1 MTGEFEIVIRAGKGK
16 LSDNLTGLWQY
27 KDLIKLLVRRD
38 FSILFKQTVL
48 GPLWLLLNRL
58 FSSIVQAFIFGG
70 LAGLST
76 DGMPLLLFYMAG
88 NVVWEL
94 FSKSTSIASNT
105 FIENSYIMGK
115 VYFPRLVIPISQVIS
130 TFINSLIPFTMLLGF
145 FVFYL
150 ITGTAVH
157 LSFWILL
164 LPVLLI
170 QTALLG
176 LSIGL
181 CVSALTTKYRDL
193 VHGIGIVLQLWMYL
207 TPVVYP
213 LSTATGI
220 FHTVLLLNPMTAVI
234 ENFRFCLMG
243 SGALL
248 VENWIISIVLT
259 IGLFFLGATLFS
271 HTERTFIDTI

>member
-1 MTGEFEIVIRAGKGK
+1 MTGEFDIVIRAGKGK

-27 KDLIKLLVRRD
+27 KDLAKLLVRRD

-88 NVVWEL
+88 NVAWEL
-94 FSKSTSIASNT
+94 FSKSASIASNT
-105 FIENSYIMGK
+105 FIDNSYIMGK
-115 VYFPRLVIPISQVIS
+115 VYFPRLVIPISQMIS
-130 TFINSLIPFTMLLGF
+130 ALLNSMVPFTMLIGF
-145 FVFYL
+145 FIFYL
-150 ITGTAVH
+150 LSGTAVH
-157 LSFWILL
+157 LTFWILM

-170 QTALLG
+170 QCALLG
-176 LSIGL
+176 LSVGL

-193 VHGIGIVLQLWMYL
+193 VHGISIVLQLWMYVS
-207 TPVVYP
+207 PVVYP
-213 LSTATGI
+213 LSTANGI
-220 FHTVLLLNPMTAVI
+220 FHTVLLFNPMTSVI
-234 ENFRFCLMG
+234 ENFRYCLMG

-248 VENWIISIVLT
+248 VGNWLISIAVT
-259 IGLFFLGATLFS
+259 IGMFFLGATLFS
-271 HTERTFIDTI
+271 HTERSFIDTI